1 MVGTHQSGGGKLSDP
16 DYNGVRPTGYRN
28 SDRRHSKGA
37 RGGHQR
43 KKGGSGSAT
52 TPTVQ
57 VVIEETKGQE
67 KREDKEEAQY
77 VNSGSPKKEPA
88 SSPEVSLITK
98 AVMSEGTGEQPVLE
112 AKRSSEG
119 WPQTVLSW
127 CKNWERGPGSVTR
140 VNSKQ

>member
-1 MVGTHQSGGGKLSDP
+1 MDN
-16 DYNGVRPTGYRN
+16 NGVRPTEHRD
-28 SDRRHSKGA
+28 SDGRHSTGA

-67 KREDKEEAQY
+67 KREDKEEALS
-77 VNSGSPKKEPA
+77 VGSLSLQT
-88 SSPEVSLITK
+88 SSQEVSLITK
-98 AVMSEGTGEQPVLE
+98 AMMSEGTGEQPVLE

-127 CKNWERGPGSVTR
+127 CKNWGRGPG
-140 VNSKQ
+140 KCHPGK